1 MMDNNNQGASV
12 SCEDDEVPRKQP
24 YKRLEFAVN
33 QIADVAIPL
42 HLETLK
48 KQLDAIEYF
57 QAQAKWDN
65 VVSEQVNASNTF
77 RLLKADIHELE
88 NLNSLI
94 RPEDSEIFLEKIRTP
109 TREAVDALAAFSDFH
124 PGVMQPLFHM
134 QSDSE
139 PECADIPPLRVGSFE
154 TEPEL
159 TEENPVICNLTEVKL
174 AEKSKIAQHWL
185 TLKKELTEVNEL
197 IKKFASLVFFQR
209 ESVGRIDEN
218 VSSTVTNV
226 EVGTRHLARATI
238 LKSASIPLTGAVI
251 GGLIL
256 GPAGAFVGFK
266 LFGSAACA
274 VSGGLLGYGVGKK
287 LKQKQKATSEF
298 EMKALTAPPAKT
310 SSTSLPDLTT
320 VGDTFPKDVS
330 CDDRSDS

>member
-1 MMDNNNQGASV
+1 MMDNTNESASV
-12 SCEDDEVPRKQP
+12 SCEDDEVPHKQP

-48 KQLDAIEYF
+48 KHLGAIEVF
-57 QAQAKWDN
+57 QAQGRWDN
-65 VVSEQVNASNTF
+65 VVSEQVNASNSF

-88 NLNSLI
+88 DLNSLV

-109 TREAVDALAAFSDFH
+109 TREAVDALASFYDFH

-139 PECADIPPLRVGSFE
+139 PEGIDIPPLRCSSFE
-154 TEPEL
+154 TEPVL
-159 TEENPVICNLTEVKL
+159 TEEDPVTCNLTQVTI

-185 TLKKELTEVNEL
+185 TLKQELTEVNEL

-209 ESVGRIDEN
+209 ESVDRIEDN
-218 VSSTVTNV
+218 VSSTLENV
-226 EVGTRHLARATI
+226 EVGTRHLARATL

-287 LKQKQKATSEF
+287 LKQKQKATCEF
-298 EMKALTAPPAKT
+298 EMKALTAPPAKS
-310 SSTSLPDLTT
+310 SSTSLPDLTA
-320 VGDTFPKDVS
+320 VGSTFPDMPHDAENS
-330 CDDRSDS
+330 S